1 MLNSSIKWIIM
12 EWFIVFCT
20 FTGCYTSAPQ
30 SPPPRRSAAAQVSM
44 NGQSFRACPE
54 QPPMKSGRQSSVENR
69 IWGLFPWGYPNSS
82 MVMEKPSIN
91 GCKLGVPP
99 LQETAILP
107 KYYQYKMT
115 SVGQEIE
122 VWETM
127 GSRWVDSTLGM
138 ITRIIATSNNH
149 KTLPSMDRNLS
160 WLAAEKIQ
168 QVIFYPCISYIH
180 YFPCMANYFQ
190 IVVKPPSW
198 APENSSAG
206 SVGNPTETSFSSGW
220 NRCHLSRWIQT
231 CLVPIF
237 GVGTVWVPII
247 STNFGHG
254 LPDMLARWI
263 TSDGL
268 GWISIELTAWSEQLQ
283 ESHSPALGRWPR
295 PFTAPYG
302 GPLQS
307 RSGRKKSHI
316 FFRKGMVLIEPCLK
330 CWNRCTMCEGWS
342 LIHPHT
348 KSKTGPI
355 WAGGPRRHW
364 IKSTRIM
371 TTDHQPVI
379 YIMVAGTALNQQQY
393 LAGEITHNHAAHTI
407 DLFLALSCVRWS
419 WMFWKKIFTWQKSLG
434 AA

>member
-1 MLNSSIKWIIM
+1 
-12 EWFIVFCT
+12 
-20 FTGCYTSAPQ
+20 
-30 SPPPRRSAAAQVSM
+30 
-44 NGQSFRACPE
+44 
-54 QPPMKSGRQSSVENR
+54 
-69 IWGLFPWGYPNSS
+69 
-82 MVMEKPSIN
+82 
-91 GCKLGVPP
+91 
-99 LQETAILP
+99 
-107 KYYQYKMT
+107 
-115 SVGQEIE
+115 
-122 VWETM
+122 
-127 GSRWVDSTLGM
+127 M

-283 ESHSPALGRWPR
+283 ESHSPALASTIHSAFLDRCKAAAGE
-295 PFTAPYG
+295 
-302 GPLQS
+302 
-307 RSGRKKSHI
+307 RSLT
-316 FFRKGMVLIEPCLK
+316 FFLEKGW
-330 CWNRCTMCEGWS
+330 CWLNHAWN
-342 LIHPHT
+342 
-348 KSKTGPI
+348 
-355 WAGGPRRHW
+355 
-364 IKSTRIM
+364 
-371 TTDHQPVI
+371 V
-379 YIMVAGTALNQQQY
+379 GTAVLC
-393 LAGEITHNHAAHTI
+393 ARAEA
-407 DLFLALSCVRWS
+407 
-419 WMFWKKIFTWQKSLG
+419 
-434 AA
+434 

>member
-1 MLNSSIKWIIM
+1 MDHSFLYLYWMLHMCAS
-12 EWFIVFCT
+12 E
-20 FTGCYTSAPQ
+20 
-30 SPPPRRSAAAQVSM
+30 SPPPGAPRRSAAAQVSM

-69 IWGLFPWGYPNSS
+69 RWGLFPWGYPNSS

-138 ITRIIATSNNH
+138 VTRIIATSNNH

-180 YFPCMANYFQ
+180 YLHYFPCMANYFQ

-198 APENSSAG
+198 APENSSVG

-237 GVGTVWVPII
+237 GVGTVWLPKI
-247 STNFGHG
+247 STMVCQTCW
-254 LPDMLARWI
+254 PV
-263 TSDGL
+263 
-268 GWISIELTAWSEQLQ
+268 
-283 ESHSPALGRWPR
+283 ESHLMALAESPSNWLHDQNSCKSLTHRRWPR
-295 PFTAPYG
+295 PFTAPFWTVAK
-302 GPLQS
+302 PQ
-307 RSGRKKSHI
+307 RAKEVSH
-316 FFRKGMVLIEPCLK
+316 FF
-330 CWNRCTMCEGWS
+330 
-342 LIHPHT
+342 
-348 KSKTGPI
+348 
-355 WAGGPRRHW
+355 
-364 IKSTRIM
+364 
-371 TTDHQPVI
+371 
-379 YIMVAGTALNQQQY
+379 
-393 LAGEITHNHAAHTI
+393 
-407 DLFLALSCVRWS
+407 
-419 WMFWKKIFTWQKSLG
+419 
-434 AA
+434 

>member
-1 MLNSSIKWIIM
+1 MG
-12 EWFIVFCT
+12 V
-20 FTGCYTSAPQ
+20 
-30 SPPPRRSAAAQVSM
+30 
-44 NGQSFRACPE
+44 PE
-54 QPPMKSGRQSSVENR
+54 K
-69 IWGLFPWGYPNSS
+69 SS

-237 GVGTVWVPII
+237 DVGTVWVPII

-330 CWNRCTMCEGWS
+330 CWNRCTMSEGWS

-348 KSKTGPI
+348 KSKTGPTEEGLRRFTGHRWFCPLSLTW
-355 WAGGPRRHW
+355 WATQTLDQINQNHDHRPPACHLYNGGWDSTQSTAVSSRRNYTQPRCSHHW
-364 IKSTRIM
+364 SFSCTIVRSLELDVLKKDLHLTEVTRRSIGHHWSCWSFEPCATAQASRSYQ
-371 TTDHQPVI
+371 TTT
-379 YIMVAGTALNQQQY
+379 M
-393 LAGEITHNHAAHTI
+393 GEG
-407 DLFLALSCVRWS
+407 WS
-419 WMFWKKIFTWQKSLG
+419 
-434 AA
+434 